1 MAADRKEAQWLH
13 DIQVGRHDDRHH
25 VELIVRNAANLSYA
39 LRPLAAEANRLWM
52 VRYTFTP

>member
-1 MAADRKEAQWLH
+1 MPNGYDV
-13 DIQVGRHDDRHH
+13 QVGRQFDDQHH